1 MRSDQI
7 FLRESCRKVLMLRFP
22 QADPV
27 AIDKCCN
34 EWVHKENRIVVGVVN
49 YFRYYFLEQ

>member
-1 MRSDQI
+1 MRSDQV

-34 EWVHKENRIVVGVVN
+34 EWVLKENRIVVGVVN